1 VLDAQEVPPVRP
13 LVTRVTSASSGI
25 SYTVAAGDTLAGIAG
40 RSCGEPGDWPAI
52 WHQNQAEVPDPD
64 LIYPG
69 QTLTFT
75 CDEVAA
81 SSSPSSSP
89 APPPGPTPDTPAPVA
104 ASGFYSC
111 SALESLWEQAGGPA
125 GEAFMAAEIAMAES
139 GGNPDATDHDSNGTT
154 DVGLFQINSSHG
166 SLAAYDP
173 LANAQA
179 AVSIS
184 DGGGDWSPWVT
195 FEKDLYPGKC

>member
-1 VLDAQEVPPVRP
+1 MLDAQVASEVPP
-13 LVTRVTSASSGI
+13 AGI

-40 RSCGEPGDWPAI
+40 RACGDPADWPAI
-52 WHQNQAEVPDPD
+52 WHQNQAAVPNPD

-75 CDEVAA
+75 CGELAA
-81 SSSPSSSP
+81 SP
-89 APPPGPTPDTPAPVA
+89 APPPGSSTSLSPAAVTG

-111 SALESLWEQAGGPA
+111 GALEELWEQAGGSP

-154 DVGLFQINSSHG
+154 DVGLFQINSTHG
-166 SLAAYDP
+166 PLAVYDP

-184 DGGGDWSPWVT
+184 SDGTDWSPWVT